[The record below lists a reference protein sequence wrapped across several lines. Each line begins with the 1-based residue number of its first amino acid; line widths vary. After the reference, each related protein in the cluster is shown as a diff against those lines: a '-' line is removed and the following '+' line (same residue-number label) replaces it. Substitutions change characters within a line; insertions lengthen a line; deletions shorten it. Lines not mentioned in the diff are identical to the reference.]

1 MFLRNP
7 PIETHPLDETIENL
21 ISEIKNLEVGT
32 DKYNTAVVSLKTL
45 MELRAAEQAV
55 AKQHLVSP
63 EKIADIAANLLG
75 IGLILGFEKANV
87 VTSKGLGFVPRIKI

>member
-7 PIETHPLDETIENL
+7 PIETHPLDETITKL
-21 ISEIKNLEVGT
+21 ISKLEGMEAGSEEYS
-32 DKYNTAVVSLKTL
+32 KAVVSLQTL

-75 IGLILGFEKANV
+75 ISLILGFEKANV